1 MEEKKLTKADE
12 IAVNY
17 IDTDMITMQQ
27 KYDEKLLKA
36 ALGIQS
42 PSGAHGV
49 VHSDALDALAS
60 AGSAAAASGKS
71 MKELVNKLY
80 GVSAFKELEQPE
92 EPKQSEEEWIW
103 VQGYKGTDKNMRC
116 RDYQYELCKKHD
128 MPDDAKI
135 EKCDSGF
142 HFCTELKS
150 VFDFYRVEKSNRFFK
165 VSALVRKSDYEM
177 TLKEIENEKYNRNRS
192 MWYIPTSPD
201 KLAAKSIIFTQEV
214 TNEELFEV
222 LELTNLRFKTIPNE
236 YRYLVR
242 EHGVGYAEVQYQIK
256 ILIADGYSEAFA
268 DFVVTNLDEFKA
280 AHQVAS
286 VPDLSMDMK
295 VLAILKGHYD

>member
-1 MEEKKLTKADE
+1 MEEKKEL
-12 IAVNY
+12 NY
-17 IDTDMITMQQ
+17 TDTDNVVELTEEQ
-27 KYDEKLLKA
+27 KKQLLVA
-36 ALGIQS
+36 SLYPYTAFGS
-42 PSGAHGV
+42 
-49 VHSDALDALAS
+49 LAS
-60 AGSAAAASGKS
+60 AGSSAAVGSKS
-71 MKELVNKLY
+71 LKELANKVY
-80 GVSAFKELEQPE
+80 GVSVLKVVEQPE

-103 VQGYKGTDKNMRC
+103 VQGYKGTDKDMRC
-116 RDYQYELCKKHD
+116 RDYQYELSKKHD

-150 VFDFYRVEKSNRFFK
+150 VFDFYEVGKGNRFFK
-165 VSALVRKSDYEM
+165 VSALVRKSDYEI
-177 TLKEIENEKYNRNRS
+177 TLENIAHEEHARK
-192 MWYIPTSPD
+192 SPWHLALNAD

-222 LELTNLRFKTIPNE
+222 LETTSLRFKGIPQE
-236 YRYLVR
+236 YRQLVR
-242 EHGVGYAEVQYQIK
+242 DHGIGYAEVQYQIK
-256 ILIADGYSEAFA
+256 TLIADGYSEAFA

-295 VLAILKGHYD
+295 VLAICKGYYD